1 MDKKT
6 VIIPNMEQ
14 SWKEKLDI
22 EFQKDYFMKIKD
34 FLLNEKLKG
43 SVIYPEEKN
52 IFKAFDIISF
62 DKVKVVILWQDP
74 YHGAWQAHGLSFS
87 VPEWIKQ
94 PPSLKNI
101 FKELH
106 SDIGM
111 AIPEHWNLEKW
122 AKQGVLLLNAIL
134 TVQASSPASHSKIG
148 WGKFTDAVIKKLS
161 DEREWIVFLLWWA
174 FAQGKKS
181 LIDTDKHYVLETT
194 HPSPFSSYRGFLG
207 SKHFSKTNEI
217 LEKIWKE
224 KIDWTL

>member
-1 MDKKT
+1 MSKKI
-6 VIIPNMEQ
+6 VVNPQIEH
-14 SWKEKLDI
+14 SWKEKLNI
-22 EFQKDYFMKIKD
+22 EFQKDYFIKIKE
-34 FLLNEKLKG
+34 FLLNEKSKG
-43 SVIYPEEKN
+43 NVIYPKWKN
-52 IFKAFDIISF
+52 IFKSFDMLPF

-74 YHGAWQAHGLSFS
+74 YHGEGQAHGLSFS

-111 AIPEHWNLEKW
+111 TIPEHWNLEKW

-148 WGKFTDAVIKKLS
+148 WEIFTDAVIKKLS
-161 DEREWIVFLLWWA
+161 NEREWIVFLLWWA
-174 FAQGKKS
+174 FAQSKKK
-181 LIDTDKHYVLETT
+181 LIDTDKHYILETT
-194 HPSPFSSYRGFLG
+194 HPSPLSAYRGFLG

-217 LEKIWKE
+217 LEKIGKE